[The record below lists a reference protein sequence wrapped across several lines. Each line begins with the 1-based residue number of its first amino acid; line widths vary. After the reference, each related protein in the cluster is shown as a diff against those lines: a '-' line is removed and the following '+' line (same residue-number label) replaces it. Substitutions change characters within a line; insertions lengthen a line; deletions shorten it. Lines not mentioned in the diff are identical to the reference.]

1 MSAAAVKANAQAG
14 PNSNS
19 NSKKANKKKAANE
32 NGPKT
37 NGNGTGASPLTT
49 SASATGPIA
58 ASAAKTAV
66 NGGKTN
72 GEINKSKSS
81 VEIKTKTPAAAAAAA
96 AVVTNGQ
103 KAAPPAKPVASDPKV
118 VVQVQSDVAKPSEP
132 VVNAT
137 TTTTTTATATKAS
150 KKRNRKRN
158 KNKQANQQASDP
170 AAQSVQSNE
179 EDEEDEKTAQ
189 TPPPPKVENKPAAKT
204 NGTHI
209 VQIKPPINNH
219 QHAKAE
225 PVVVSSS
232 NSLPIAQPVSQQ
244 NKTSTIKDEF
254 IKKNLAGQQR
264 LQNLLIGQTNRL
276 NGGGDEEEEE
286 DIEIE
291 EDEDLI
297 IAAETDEVDEE
308 EEEEST
314 NISQFREI
322 SMRALQ
328 INHHLP
334 AAVVHHPDEV
344 YENEYYAGGEEAD
357 EDEENEEEFE
367 DSEPHEL
374 YLNTAL
380 YYEQQA
386 MFQKQLLL
394 QQQQQFEKKAPAP
407 VVGKRVE
414 SPEPGA
420 TYSTGGVGVNSK
432 NFKMPK
438 ANNDDEEDED
448 DLDMGDGDD
457 PTLMQARLANG
468 GGQGAPGQANE
479 FCSDNEEQEDV
490 GDYCKGGYHPVKIG
504 DLYNQRY
511 HVLRKLGWGHFSTV
525 WLCWDFKAVRF
536 VALKIVKSAKHYTEA
551 AADEIKLLQC
561 ARDGDPQDENRFRT
575 VQLLDHFKVTGPNG
589 VHVCMVFEVL
599 GNNLLKLIIKSNYH
613 GIPLQNVKII
623 VKQVLQGLDYLHRK
637 CQIIHTDMK
646 PENVLICV
654 DETHVRHLAQEAA
667 EWQKMGIKP
676 SGSAVATVTTAANGE
691 PVNQAASQELNNP
704 DAKMSRNKR
713 KKLRKKQKRI
723 QTLLDTQQKQI
734 ELSEKENINLLG
746 YDNDD
751 NKPTLILDM
760 EETVE
765 SEEVNGGTDGGVK
778 RRMTNSSSIYNCDLT
793 SVENKRLSKL
803 MSIVQDVN
811 IDKLV
816 SGSGQSGQA
825 TTQKPGEAT
834 ASNGGAAVNVTSDP
848 EQTEANDGTK
858 KKKNRRRQK
867 KKKNNSNSKPGDGE
881 EETPKPGAVNLALT
895 EPAKDV
901 EAPVKTEEA
910 KETADGGQ
918 AAGITSV
925 SQQVAELKRKHLNPV
940 FEVVQDERNLQ
951 VKIAD
956 LGNACWTYHHFT
968 EDIQTRQYRSLEV
981 ILGSGYNT
989 SADIWSLACMA
1000 FELATGDYLFEPHS
1014 GENYTR
1020 DEDHIA
1026 HIIELLGPIP
1036 FDIAMSGKYSGEF
1049 FTKRGQLRHINQ
1061 LRPWE
1066 LYEVLTEKYEWSQ
1079 RDAAE
1084 FADFLLPMLNY
1095 NIYERATALECL
1107 HHPWITGQYPDDYVF
1122 KNLSSFGASQL
1133 PASSLIMQNGN
1144 TLVSATIPPHP
1155 LMMNPV
1161 AAAAAGGPAFA
1172 NMCYTMPGY
1181 GQVRGV
1187 PGATIPLLPGQ
1198 MMHPAAHHLLEAGDG
1213 GNYICGDDDDE
1224 IEDDDDD
1231 DDDDDEEE
1239 DEEEDVDED
1248 IELDVATALNQKHLL
1263 AQMMPGGG
1271 SGAALAANQA
1281 GLLFLNS
1288 KKRRRKLLASK
1299 NGSGHED
1306 LDGEYDDDNDEV
1318 AAAAAAAVHGGSD
1331 DLNSRRH
1338 LLFSANVTKN
1348 AVMNMQ
1354 FDDDDDEEEDEE
1366 EEEEEEVDLEDG
1378 EVINGSIDPA
1388 ELDSEKLAYLM
1399 YKQQQQQILAAQL
1412 GGAGVFR
1419 MNNKAK
1425 TAAGK
1430 AASGG
1435 VYVDPSNKYLSDDMT
1450 TMLAGLI
1457 ESGQTNLIDQYNQAL
1472 TNQSAAAKLK
1482 HHMPYP
1488 PHFPLNAAS
1497 HQYHVNHAQG
1507 VSNFSQAQLPTK
1519 PMSNIEYQ
1527 KWLLNNEHQK
1537 LMMNSAKNA
1546 AMNFKELPNLVQHP
1560 VGVFNG
1566 NGHKQHFQPINIAP
1580 QQQQP
1585 PAESDA
1591 KASKMSEVERIKQE
1605 LLGYQREI
1613 ELMQK
1618 QRELAKL
1625 LKQQKQQEAAKSA
1638 AAALAATQPVEAAS
1652 VASDA
1657 AAQPA
1662 PTTVADCTADTSRR
1676 ALSPTPPYSSSNEI
1690 APPPH
1695 ARPIAHANIK
1705 SDEDVVV
1712 SDLADKLKNL
1722 SNQDTATSTTANPA
1736 TATATNS
1743 DL

>member
-1 MSAAAVKANAQAG
+1 MSTAAAKPNAQTG
-14 PNSNS
+14 PS
-19 NSKKANKKKAANE
+19 SKKANKKKTNE
-32 NGPKT
+32 NGKT
-37 NGNGTGASPLTT
+37 NGTEVTLTT
-49 SASATGPIA
+49 SASATGPLA
-58 ASAAKTAV
+58 TSAAKT
-66 NGGKTN
+66 NGKTN

-81 VEIKTKTPAAAAAAA
+81 IEIKAKAPSSA
-96 AVVTNGQ
+96 TNGQ
-103 KAAPPAKPVASDPKV
+103 KAPTPSKPASDPKPDA
-118 VVQVQSDVAKPSEP
+118 QVESAKPTAAALTPAP

-137 TTTTTTATATKAS
+137 TTTPTVTKTS

-158 KNKQANQQASDP
+158 KNKQATQPTSDQ
-170 AAQSVQSNE
+170 AAQSVQSN
-179 EDEEDEKTAQ
+179 DEEDEKTSQ
-189 TPPPPKVENKPAAKT
+189 TPPPPQSLVENKPIGKT

-209 VQIKPPINNH
+209 VQIKPPVN
-219 QHAKAE
+219 QQTKVE
-225 PVVVSSS
+225 PVV
-232 NSLPIAQPVSQQ
+232 SLPMAQQVTNSTIQS
-244 NKTSTIKDEF
+244 KASTIKDEF

-264 LQNLLIGQTNRL
+264 LQNILIDQAE
-276 NGGGDEEEEE
+276 DEED

-308 EEEEST
+308 EEEST
-314 NISQFREI
+314 NIDISQFREI

-328 INHHLP
+328 NHHLP
-334 AAVVHHPDEV
+334 VQHPEEV
-344 YENEYYAGGEEAD
+344 YENEYYGGGEEVD
-357 EDEENEEEFE
+357 EEENEDFE

-374 YLNTAL
+374 YLNPAL
-380 YYEQQA
+380 YYEQNL
-386 MFQKQLLL
+386 FQKQLLL
-394 QQQQQFEKKAPAP
+394 QQQFEKKAPAP

-432 NFKMPK
+432 NYKLQAK
-438 ANNDDEEDED
+438 NDDDDDED
-448 DLDMGDGDD
+448 DLEMGDGDD

-468 GGQGAPGQANE
+468 QAAPGQANE

-676 SGSAVATVTTAANGE
+676 SGSAVATVTTANGGAD
-691 PVNQAASQELNNP
+691 PVNQAASQELNP
-704 DAKMSRNKR
+704 DAKMSRNKK

-723 QTLLDTQQKQI
+723 QTLLETQQKQI

-751 NKPTLILDM
+751 NKPTLILDI
-760 EETVE
+760 EETAETEE
-765 SEEVNGGTDGGVK
+765 SGTDGVK

-816 SGSGQSGQA
+816 GSTPAA
-825 TTQKPGEAT
+825 TPTIQKVDAT
-834 ASNGGAAVNVTSDP
+834 SNGAVNITSDP
-848 EQTEANDGTK
+848 EMTDVNDGTK

-867 KKKNNSNSKPGDGE
+867 KKKNNSNAKPE
-881 EETPKPGAVNLALT
+881 EEQASAPTN
-895 EPAKDV
+895 PASIDEKLVKDV
-901 EAPVKTEEA
+901 EALKTDDVKES
-910 KETADGGQ
+910 ADGQ
-918 AAGITSV
+918 AGITSV

-1095 NIYERATALECL
+1095 NIYERATALECI

-1161 AAAAAGGPAFA
+1161 AAAAAAAGGPAYA
-1172 NMCYTMPGY
+1172 NMCYPMPGY
-1181 GQVRGV
+1181 GQIRGV
-1187 PGATIPLLPGQ
+1187 PGATIPLVPGQ
-1198 MMHPAAHHLLEAGDG
+1198 MNGMMMHPAAHHLLEAGDG
-1213 GNYICGDDDDE
+1213 GNYLCGDDDDE

-1231 DDDDDEEE
+1231 EEDDEDE
-1239 DEEEDVDED
+1239 DDEEEEDVDEE
-1248 IELDVATALNQKHLL
+1248 IEFDMASFNQKHLL
-1263 AQMMPGGG
+1263 AEMIP
-1271 SGAALAANQA
+1271 GAAVANQPS
-1281 GLLFLNS
+1281 LLFLNS
-1288 KKRRRKLLASK
+1288 KKRRRKLLANK
-1299 NGSGHED
+1299 NGQE
-1306 LDGEYDDDNDEV
+1306 LEGEYDDNDDV
-1318 AAAAAAAVHGGSD
+1318 AAAVHGSD
-1331 DLNSRRH
+1331 DLNNRRH

-1354 FDDDDDEEEDEE
+1354 FDDDDDEGEDEE
-1366 EEEEEEVDLEDG
+1366 EEEADLEDG
-1378 EVINGSIDPA
+1378 EVINGSTNPA
-1388 ELDSEKLAYLM
+1388 EIDSEKLAYLM

-1425 TAAGK
+1425 AAAGK
-1430 AASGG
+1430 APG

-1450 TMLAGLI
+1450 TMIAGLI
-1457 ESGQTNLIDQYNQAL
+1457 ESGQANLIDQYSQAF
-1472 TNQSAAAKLK
+1472 QSAKLK
-1482 HHMPYP
+1482 HLPN
-1488 PHFPLNAAS
+1488 PHFPLNAN

-1507 VSNFSQAQLPTK
+1507 VSNFPQQHPAK
-1519 PMSNIEYQ
+1519 PMSNVDYQ
-1527 KWLLNNEHQK
+1527 KWLLNNEQQK
-1537 LMMNSAKNA
+1537 LMMANKNVVP
-1546 AMNFKELPNLVQHP
+1546 NFKELPNLASHVAAP
-1560 VGVFNG
+1560 LNG
-1566 NGHKQHFQPINIAP
+1566 NGHKQHFQPINIA
-1580 QQQQP
+1580 QKA
-1585 PAESDA
+1585 AESEA
-1591 KASKMSEVERIKQE
+1591 KVSKMSEVERIKQE

-1625 LKQQKQQEAAKSA
+1625 LKNQKQQEAK
-1638 AAALAATQPVEAAS
+1638 LAAS
-1652 VASDA
+1652 VNQPLA
-1657 AAQPA
+1657 AEAPVACDSNPA
-1662 PTTVADCTADTSRR
+1662 PSGDSNANCHRT
-1676 ALSPTPPYSSSNEI
+1676 LSPTPPYSSSNEI

-1695 ARPIAHANIK
+1695 ARQIAHANLSLNNK
-1705 SDEDVVV
+1705 PDEDV
-1712 SDLADKLKNL
+1712 SDLADKMKSLGQE
-1722 SNQDTATSTTANPA
+1722 STAA
-1736 TATATNS
+1736 TANS